1 MIKHPNPFDS
11 ISNDF
16 FCWYL
21 YLWWWTEQFLEWIV
35 QISVSFIY
43 NKSILTKIKNWYH
56 VSLTS
61 NISAKTWSNCT
72 CRRCF
77 EIVRTTRTIE
87 QNKIQ
92 CTFCN
97 HCIWWTSWEKNV
109 PGWILKLF
117 WNYGWINKYSRVPS
131 LTHKKPFGYS
141 VLVMGDIRLFRVHL
155 EMTWTQS
162 RQCKKILIHNS
173 ALWHS
178 SASND
183 QDYQM

>member
-1 MIKHPNPFDS
+1 MIQHPRPFDG
-11 ISNDF
+11 ISKDF
-16 FCWYL
+16 SFWYL
-21 YLWWWTEQFLEWIV
+21 YLSRWTEQFLQQIV
-35 QISVSFIY
+35 QIDVIFISK
-43 NKSILTKIKNWYH
+43 KSIIKKIKEWYH

-72 CRRCF
+72 CRGCF
-77 EIVRTTRTIE
+77 EIIRTSRTIE

-92 CTFCN
+92 RTFRH

-117 WNYGWINKYSRVPS
+117 WNYGWINKYGRVPS

-162 RQCKKILIHNS
+162 RQCKKIFIHNS